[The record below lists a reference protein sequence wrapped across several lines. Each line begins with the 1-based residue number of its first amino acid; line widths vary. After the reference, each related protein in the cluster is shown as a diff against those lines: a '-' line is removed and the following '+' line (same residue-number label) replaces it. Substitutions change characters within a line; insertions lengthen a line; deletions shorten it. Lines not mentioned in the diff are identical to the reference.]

1 MLVVVV
7 IPGYQFDGCD
17 FGVDELNRAANPTVQ
32 IQGLVGSSEISDGA
46 VTRCKLGISAFF
58 WAGATGGP
66 EAYLGAPC
74 DGVNATNL
82 VDGVWAIWKVPVDCA
97 SGASFKLGDTAAKN
111 ILVNRKQVGARYLK
125 KDQLV
130 CSQYN
135 ATLDGW
141 EVHNIQQ
148 PVAPYAEPASKVHRG
163 APGPLPP
170 APAGTERVWTSRRG
184 WTKVGNLITAFIDA
198 LFKLPA
204 TPYLGWRVDSTGK
217 AGEWARAFDYHGVP
231 AVALTLAPTPE
242 PWNPSTG
249 QFVAWTTIPLS
260 NLLKNA
266 NVLVCRMTNSSAGNA
281 QLFIKEEAGSTDYI
295 TIISSSTPAS
305 KELPFFLI
313 RLDDNKHFHYMVQL
327 SGGVP
332 FFTIEVIGYII

>member
-58 WAGATGGP
+58 WAAATGGP

-97 SGASFKLGDTAAKN
+97 AGATFKLGDTAAKN
-111 ILVNRKQVGARYLK
+111 ILVNRKLVGARYLK

-148 PVAPYAEPASKVHRG
+148 PVAPYAEPASLVHRG

-184 WTKVGNLITAFIDA
+184 WVQASEVFKPVEVIESPVLSQLTKLRFESPHKLNQVPSLVAVSYKCILGDSGYLPGDELSLDNVSFVNNDISLASGQLYYNKDVVGVWAGYDSSVGGA
-198 LFKLPA
+198 LRIYPKTDIFTSPV
-204 TPYLGWRVDSTGK
+204 YMN
-217 AGEWARAFDYHGVP
+217 Y
-231 AVALTLAPTPE
+231 
-242 PWNPSTG
+242 NN
-249 QFVAWTTIPLS
+249 WTY
-260 NLLKNA
+260 K
-266 NVLVCRMTNSSAGNA
+266 
-281 QLFIKEEAGSTDYI
+281 I
-295 TIISSSTPAS
+295 TI
-305 KELPFFLI
+305 F
-313 RLDDNKHFHYMVQL
+313 R
-327 SGGVP
+327 
-332 FFTIEVIGYII
+332 